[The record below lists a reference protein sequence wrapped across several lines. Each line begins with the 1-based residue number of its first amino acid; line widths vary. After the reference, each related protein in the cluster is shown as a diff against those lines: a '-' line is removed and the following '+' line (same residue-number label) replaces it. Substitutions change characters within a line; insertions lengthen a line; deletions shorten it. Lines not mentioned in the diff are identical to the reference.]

1 MQAYSDIH
9 NLVESVQRCV
19 YLSASLPSHSITY
32 ISIWSF
38 AIYFAKE
45 GNFINLGVN
54 PLEQITLLTICCP
67 AAAWVAFQ
75 NDTVEGVKLDA
86 ICSS

>member
-9 NLVESVQRCV
+9 NLVESVQGMST
-19 YLSASLPSHSITY
+19 YQPLFLPHSIVY
-32 ISIWSF
+32 MSLRSF
-38 AIYFAKE
+38 DIYFAKE

-67 AAAWVAFQ
+67 AAA
-75 NDTVEGVKLDA
+75 
-86 ICSS
+86 